1 MPGLPPPPVADAEG
15 IRRFRRALLSA
26 GFTAD
31 RVGDALGIEGP
42 NLTPSPA
49 QVPVLLRYLGDREPL
64 DTLIRLFV
72 LPVPVPADE
81 AATALAPL
89 ALDEAL
95 AMNLVTMD
103 GDSGLVRA
111 LLHLVPA
118 GPVLV
123 ASDLTP
129 DLSRL
134 PRDVVMGVSPTS
146 WTLANLTFRRPVEAA
161 LDVGTGCGI
170 QALLAAGHAGRVTG
184 TDVNVRALA
193 FTRFSAA
200 VNGLDNVELVEGDLF
215 EPVAGRRFDLVVGNP
230 PFVVSPDDEF
240 AYRDGGRI
248 GDELSRGVVEGAAAA
263 LAPGGFAHV
272 LVSWLHTGDG
282 DWSEPLRRWIDDFG
296 CDAWLFRF
304 ESQDPESYTV
314 AWNRPLEPD
323 PERHAAAVGRWL
335 DYFDANEV
343 EAIGYGAVALRRR
356 PAGSGPPWVRARSVG
371 GIPTSPA
378 GEQVWGLFAA
388 ASFLERLGGAE
399 GLAGHRFLVDGGLR
413 IEQVL
418 RLHDGALEVEEALL
432 RLDAGL
438 AMVAE
443 VDGYTAELLA
453 ALQQGATLREAFGEA
468 AAMLGDD
475 LEREGLWGAT
485 LDLVEGLLEL
495 GLLHPASPTL

>member
-1 MPGLPPPPVADAEG
+1 MPGLPPPPVDDAEE
-15 IRRFRRALLSA
+15 IRLLRAALRA
-26 GFTAD
+26 AAFDAD

-42 NLTPSPA
+42 DLIPSPS
-49 QVPVLLRYLGDREPL
+49 QVPVLLRSLADGEPL
-64 DTLIRLFV
+64 TTLIRLFV
-72 LPVPVPADE
+72 VAVPVAAE
-81 AATALAPL
+81 AAAAALAPL
-89 ALDEAL
+89 PLERAA
-95 AMNLVTMD
+95 AMNLVTADD
-103 GDSGLVRA
+103 GSGLVRS
-111 LLHLVPA
+111 LLHVVPA

-134 PRDVVMGVSPTS
+134 PRHVVMGVSATS
-146 WTLANLTFRRPVEAA
+146 WTLANLTFRRPVETA

-170 QALLAAGHAGRVTG
+170 QALLAARHAARVTA

-200 VNGLDNVELVEGDLF
+200 LNGLDNVELVEGDLF
-215 EPVAGRRFDLVVGNP
+215 EPVADRRFDLVVGNP

-240 AYRDGGRI
+240 AYRDGGRV
-248 GDELSRGVVEGAAAA
+248 GDDLSRAVVESAATT

-272 LVSWLHTGDG
+272 LVSWLHGGDD
-282 DWSEPLRRWIDDFG
+282 DWSEPLRRWTDGSG

-323 PERHAAAVGRWL
+323 PERHAAAIDRWL
-335 DYFDANEV
+335 DYFSARGV
-343 EAIGYGAVALRRR
+343 EAIGYGSVALRRR
-356 PAGSGPPWVRARSVG
+356 PATAGPAWVRARSVG
-371 GIPTSPA
+371 AIPTSSA

-388 ASFLERLGGAE
+388 ASFLERVGGAE
-399 GLAGHRFLVDGGLR
+399 GLAGQRFLVDAGLR

-418 RLHDGALEVEEALL
+418 RLRDGALEVEEAVL
-432 RLDAGL
+432 RLEAGL

-443 VDGYTAELLA
+443 IDQYTAELLA
-453 ALQQGATLREAFGEA
+453 ALQQGATLTEAFEEA
-468 AAMLGDD
+468 AQLLGED
-475 LEREGLWGAT
+475 LDRQGLWRAT

-495 GLLHPASPTL
+495 GLIHPASSI